1 MRVGA
6 RLGWLLLLAACAGS
20 PTAPQVTRALPLP
33 EDRAARKQLLGEIG
47 RRIYGELR
55 AGTPERLLLDDLEL
69 ERVLDGAAASRSAVL
84 RARGLAAPPPAE
96 LRAALTKTSYAGA
109 CFDRA
114 RPVVPAGELGL
125 RQPGFVFDRV
135 LVVGQEASGTRV
147 AAWLEGTF
155 LATDAGVYALL
166 LSRVE
171 VPRREHSDLAIQQ
184 CDLAD
189 GLD

>member
-1 MRVGA
+1 MKLVVG
-6 RLGWLLLLAACAGS
+6 LCLLAACAGS
-20 PTAPQVTRALPLP
+20 PAAPEVTRALPLP
-33 EDRAARKQLLGEIG
+33 EASAARKQLLGEIG
-47 RRIYGELR
+47 RRIYAELR
-55 AGTPERLLLDDLEL
+55 AGTPERLLLDDLGL
-69 ERVLDGAAASRSAVL
+69 SRVLDSAAASSSAVL
-84 RARGLAAPPPAE
+84 RARGVSAPRPDE
-96 LRAALTKTSYAGA
+96 LRAAFAQTSYGGA

-125 RQPGFVFDRV
+125 LQPGFVFDRV
-135 LVVGQEASGTRV
+135 LVVGREGGGTRV

-171 VPRREHSDLAIQQ
+171 APRRDHADLAIQQ